1 MTVNLEEKIRIILT
15 AQGLERNCDTIPPL
29 AVGDVAEICAQV
41 ITVGKAKMTKFD
53 STNFYREVVS
63 RISEFLRTKDT
74 SVYAMSKI
82 NPVAI
87 SATRILRN
95 ERNVATYSDLERVI
109 ETTYTT
115 ATDNYTK
122 EADTR
127 PDDDISDMLDADA
140 VMSPPRKSDMVP
152 EVDPIFKKWG
162 DYGLI
167 EDIIGAG
174 IFMPVMISGLSGN
187 GKSVMVEQACANL
200 NREYIRVQMTP
211 ETDAH
216 DLIGGFQISDGSTFF
231 EKGPVIKAMEA
242 GAILLIDELDRS
254 SNKIMEIQGVMEG
267 KPILIKKTGELVKPA
282 PGFNIIATANTK
294 GQGDET
300 GKFSAATILDEAF
313 LERFTMVIEQQFP
326 PVDIESRILA
336 AHMVKYDA
344 PRSRRAI
351 AEMVRW
357 ANVTRDNFNKASQD
371 EYISTRRLC
380 HIMQI
385 YSVVRDLKRA
395 VELGVSRY
403 DAHTKRSLIEMF
415 GLL

>member
-1 MTVNLEEKIRIILT
+1 MTATLEDKITIILK
-15 AQGLERNCDTIPPL
+15 AQGLEKTVISVEYLNVR
-29 AVGDVAEICAQV
+29 DVARVCAQV
-41 ITVGKAKMTKFD
+41 ITVGKAKMENFD
-53 STNFYREVVS
+53 STSFYRDVMNRLS
-63 RISEFLRTKDT
+63 KFLDENLYKVT
-74 SVYAMSKI
+74 ASKL

-95 ERNVATYSDLERVI
+95 EQTVSTYAELERVI
-109 ETTYTT
+109 EGTYAA
-115 ATDNYTK
+115 ATQNYTQK
-122 EADTR
+122 ADDR
-127 PDDDISDMLDADA
+127 ADDDISDLLDSELVD
-140 VMSPPRKSDMVP
+140 VPPRKTDMVP
-152 EVDPIFKKWG
+152 EVDPVFKEWG

-167 EDIIGAG
+167 EDIIGSG

-187 GKSVMVEQACANL
+187 GKSVMVEQACAKL
-200 NREYIRVQMTP
+200 NREYVRVQMTP
-211 ETDAH
+211 ETDSH
-216 DLIGGFQISDGSTFF
+216 ELIGGFQISEGSTFF

-254 SNKIMEIQGVMEG
+254 SNKIMELQGIMEG

-313 LERFTMVIEQQFP
+313 LERFTMVIEQHFP
-326 PVDIESRILA
+326 PAEVESRILA
-336 AHMVKYDA
+336 AHMVKYGA
-344 PRSRRAI
+344 PRSRKAI
-351 AEMVRW
+351 RELVRW
-357 ANVTRDNFNKASQD
+357 ANVTRDNFNKATQD

-385 YSVVRDLKRA
+385 YAVVRDLKRA

-403 DAHTKRSLIEMF
+403 DVHTKRSLIEMF